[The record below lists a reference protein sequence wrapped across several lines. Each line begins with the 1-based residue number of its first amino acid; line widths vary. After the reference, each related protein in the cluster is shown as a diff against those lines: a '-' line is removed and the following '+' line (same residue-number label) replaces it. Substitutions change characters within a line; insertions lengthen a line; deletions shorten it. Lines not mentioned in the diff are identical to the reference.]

1 MAWKDSKVHRWNRP
15 LSAFK
20 YAFQGMGHVVKY
32 EKNFQIHLVV
42 AALVILSGL
51 IFKLNQLEWLF
62 IVIAIFG
69 VLALE
74 LVNSAIERVV
84 DLTTSEIKPLAKQAK
99 DIAAAAVLVYAI
111 MSVIIGIFI
120 FGPKLLTL
128 MK

>member
-1 MAWKDSKVHRWNRP
+1 
-15 LSAFK
+15 
-20 YAFQGMGHVVKY
+20 MGHVVKY

-42 AALVILSGL
+42 AVLVILSGL

>member
-1 MAWKDSKVHRWNRP
+1 MAWKDSKVHRWKRP

-20 YAFQGMGHVVKY
+20 YAFQGIGHVVKY

-42 AALVILSGL
+42 AVLVILSGL

-84 DLTTSEIKPLAKQAK
+84 DLDNE
-99 DIAAAAVLVYAI
+99 
-111 MSVIIGIFI
+111 
-120 FGPKLLTL
+120 
-128 MK
+128 

>member
-1 MAWKDSKVHRWNRP
+1 M
-15 LSAFK
+15 
-20 YAFQGMGHVVKY
+20 
-32 EKNFQIHLVV
+32 V
-42 AALVILSGL
+42 AVLVILSGL
-51 IFKLNQLEWLF
+51 VFKLNQLEWLF

-120 FGPKLLTL
+120 FGPKLSTL